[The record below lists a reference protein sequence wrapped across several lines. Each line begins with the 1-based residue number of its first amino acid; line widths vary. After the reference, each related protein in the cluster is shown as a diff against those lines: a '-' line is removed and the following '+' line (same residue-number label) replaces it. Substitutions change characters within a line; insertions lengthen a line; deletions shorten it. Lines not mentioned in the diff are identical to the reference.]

1 MRKNYGIPYMGSKNK
16 IAEKIIDFLP
26 AGDMLI
32 DLFGGG
38 GAITDCAKQS
48 NKWNTILYN
57 EIDPLPYKCFTKA
70 LKGEYKNETRWI
82 SKEDFNKLKDTDE
95 YVACCFSFGNNFKTY
110 MYNKVKEPYK
120 RAYHYAI
127 VFNDF
132 EPLCKILDNDENVKE
147 IEQALKGIT
156 DKKERRLVFQ
166 RSLGRYILEREEHL
180 EKLDRLNEIK
190 STVLMSKNSSR
201 EVSQNQQYFEQLN
214 KICVPHD
221 EINNILFFNTD
232 YRNINLPEGS
242 IIYCDIPY
250 KNTGGYKHQ
259 FDYDYFYDWC
269 ILKKNEGHQIFISEY
284 SMPEDR
290 FKCVFEVVK
299 RCSFSQTMNKATYE
313 KIYVPK

>member
-26 AGDMLI
+26 TGDTLI

-38 GAITDCAKQS
+38 GAITDCAIQS
-48 NKWNTILYN
+48 DKWTHIIYN
-57 EIDPLPYKCFTKA
+57 EIDPLPYKCFTKS
-70 LKGEYKNETRWI
+70 LKGEYENETRWI
-82 SKEDFNKLKDTDE
+82 SKEEFNKLKNTDE

-110 MYNKVKEPYK
+110 MYNKPKEPYK

-132 EPLCKILDNDENVKE
+132 EPLREILDNDENVKN
-147 IEQALKGIT
+147 IEDSLNGIT
-156 DKKERRLVFQ
+156 DKKERRLIFQ
-166 RSLGRYILEREEHL
+166 RSLGHYIRDREEHL
-180 EKLDRLNEIK
+180 EKLDRLNELK
-190 STVLMSKNSSR
+190 STVLMSKNSAR
-201 EVSQNQQYFEQLN
+201 EVSQNQQRLERLN
-214 KICVPHD
+214 EICVPHD

-250 KNTGGYKHQ
+250 KNKANYKHS

-269 ILKKNEGHQIFISEY
+269 IRKKNEGYQIFISEY
-284 SMPEDR
+284 NMPEDR
-290 FKCVFEVVK
+290 FECVFEVTK
-299 RCSFSQTMNKATYE
+299 RCSFSQTQNKATIE
-313 KIYVPK
+313 KIYIPK